1 MVINGSGNG
10 SEGCFIG
17 MTVVVCPFLQYP
29 SFHPA
34 YNILF
39 HGTRSFDDSL
49 IKGALLGVVFK
60 VLSRGLG

>member
-10 SEGCFIG
+10 SEGYYIG
-17 MTVVVCPFLQYP
+17 ITVVVCPFLQYP

-34 YNILF
+34 NCILI
-39 HGTRSFDDSL
+39 HGNLRFDDSL
-49 IKGALLGVVFK
+49 INGALRGVVFK